1 MRVPGNGD
9 IRHRRRVRRAQVDA
23 GGGLAGICGQVKPA
37 DLVRRVRAQQQL
49 ARCHL
54 AAPGDLVA
62 DPAVI
67 CCGYGERAGWPV
79 GRDEPRAARGLHISH
94 DKHVAAAVVV
104 PDLDH
109 LTHRHDLPR
118 CAPGAGWMR
127 PGPGPRATSRRLL
140 ATARPMSAWIW
151 SATSAPTAPT
161 AVSACATSASLAEC
175 HRAGMLTAGIVI
187 ARRSS
192 ASASSRRW
200 ASARSRSISL
210 VSSPGGQ
217 RTGMLVAMSGLIEA
231 PGWKRDLPRTDRYN
245 TQSPGSA

>member
-118 CAPGAGWMR
+118 CAPEGRLDASGAGAAGNEPAPAGDGKTDVGLDLVRDVGADSAHGSQCLRDQCEPRGMP
-127 PGPGPRATSRRLL
+127 PGGNADRRH
-140 ATARPMSAWIW
+140 R
-151 SATSAPTAPT
+151 
-161 AVSACATSASLAEC
+161 
-175 HRAGMLTAGIVI
+175 HRAA
-187 ARRSS
+187 
-192 ASASSRRW
+192 
-200 ASARSRSISL
+200 
-210 VSSPGGQ
+210 
-217 RTGMLVAMSGLIEA
+217 
-231 PGWKRDLPRTDRYN
+231 
-245 TQSPGSA
+245 